1 MKKHLLLFAILF
13 AFSSPSLAAENDEA
27 TPYQVEIWQK
37 KATEGDA
44 ESQFNLADA
53 LQKGEGGLD
62 QNEKEAAKWYYKS
75 AIQGFTDAQFAMGF
89 VCRGGNGIPMDKVL
103 SYMWFDIAAKNGNDK
118 AFGLRN
124 DVAWS
129 MTEAEIDEARK
140 KSRSWKIGSLEGNCH
155 EKLIATDKKS
165 DKKTTRN

>member
-1 MKKHLLLFAILF
+1 MKKHLILLAVLF
-13 AFSSPSLAAENDEA
+13 SFSSPLFAADSDET
-27 TPYQVEIWQK
+27 TPEQVANWQK
-37 KATEGDA
+37 KAAEGDA
-44 ESQFNLADA
+44 DSQFNLADA

-62 QNEKEAAKWYYKS
+62 QNERDAAKWYYKS
-75 AIQGFTDAQFAMGF
+75 AVQGFTDAQFAMGF

-103 SYMWFDIAAKNGNDK
+103 SYMWFDIAARNGNDK

-155 EKLIATDKKS
+155 EKATAIDKKPE
-165 DKKTTRN
+165 KKN